1 MIILQI
7 YQTEVDWLALVE
19 LDSGHKVTLS
29 FTSEPTEQE
38 VLDMA
43 ASVGQPIETVLDV
56 KTEDGT
62 IV

>member
-1 MIILQI
+1 VNIIQI

-19 LDSGHKVTLS
+19 LDSGNKVTLS
-29 FTSEPTEQE
+29 FKSEPTEQE

-56 KTEDGT
+56 ETEDGT

>member
-19 LDSGHKVTLS
+19 LDSGNKVTLS
-29 FTSEPTEQE
+29 FKSEPTEQE

-43 ASVGQPIETVLDV
+43 ASFDQPIETVLDV
-56 KTEDGT
+56 ETEDGT

>member
-19 LDSGHKVTLS
+19 LDSGNKVTLS
-29 FTSEPTEQE
+29 FKSEPTEQE

>member
-19 LDSGHKVTLS
+19 LDSGNKVTLS
-29 FTSEPTEQE
+29 FKSEPTEQE
-38 VLDMA
+38 VLEVA
-43 ASVGQPIETVLDV
+43 ASVGQPIETSLDV
-56 KTEDGT
+56 ETEDGT

>member
-1 MIILQI
+1 MNIIQI

-19 LDSGHKVTLS
+19 LDSGNKVTLS
-29 FTSEPTEQE
+29 FKSEPTEQE

-56 KTEDGT
+56 ETEDGT

>member
-19 LDSGHKVTLS
+19 LDSGNKVTLS
-29 FTSEPTEQE
+29 FKSEPTEQE

-43 ASVGQPIETVLDV
+43 ASVGQPIETVLYV
-56 KTEDGT
+56 ETEDGT

>member
-1 MIILQI
+1 MNIIQL
-7 YQTEVDWLALVE
+7 YQTEVDWLALVS
-19 LDSGHKVTLS
+19 LDDGTKVTLS
-29 FTSEPTEQE
+29 FKSEPTEQE

-56 KTEDGT
+56 ETEDGT